1 MNQTLENFEAEFFLN
16 FDNYD
21 INEESRSKFTKIT
34 VSQAIKHLTNL
45 FKNMNFFNLEVIF
58 FLFQLLIYRILT

>member
-1 MNQTLENFEAEFFLN
+1 MNQTLENFDSEFYLN

-34 VSQAIKHLTNL
+34 VSQSVKNIANL
-45 FKNMNFFNLEVIF
+45 FKNMTSFNLEVH
-58 FLFQLLIYRILT
+58 